1 MTQTTKQHTKYGSF
15 RTVTIDGEVWFIA
28 KDVCNKLGL
37 HNTTIALRRLND
49 ADKQKVWISKQAN
62 ANIINTHGLM
72 VLCAAHNQVEMA
84 KWLQINILPDEGGDV
99 SENETITSD
108 KAPVNTGDK
117 IIPIPQIYD
126 NDEFGSVRIVMINN
140 EPWFIGKDVAI
151 ALGYS
156 DTDQALRKHVSAEDK
171 VIRQIDGS
179 GQNRAMYLINESG
192 LYTLIFGSKLESAK
206 RFKYWVTSEVL
217 PSIRKTG
224 KYELSKNDV
233 TELDIFKTL
242 PDDLKNQVF
251 AHYFNENKQQKLL
264 IEKQKEE
271 IAELTP
277 KADKF
282 DQFMD
287 CTGTVSLA
295 EAAKLLG
302 TGRNRFMD
310 FLRDMYILT
319 KNDNSPRYEY
329 IQRGYFIAEVM
340 IDFLIVDTATRVT
353 AKGMNFLYEL
363 LMKYKNLYSRDY
375 HKGYTPKNPHTFR
388 EEMMKVFMSGLP
400 KRNYGL

>member
-1 MTQTTKQHTKYGSF
+1 MTQVAKQHTKYGNF
-15 RTVTIDGEVWFIA
+15 RTVTINGEVWFIA
-28 KDVCNKLGL
+28 KDVCKKLGL
-37 HNTTIALRRLND
+37 QNTTIALRRLND

-62 ANIINTHGLM
+62 ANIINAHGLL
-72 VLCAAHNQVEMA
+72 VLCAAHNQSEMA

-140 EPWFIGKDVAI
+140 EPWFIGNDVAK

-156 DTDQALRKHVSAEDK
+156 NPSKATNDHCKKAIRRWGNDSLGRQQEFKLIPESDVYRLIVRSKLPSAEK
-171 VIRQIDGS
+171 FE
-179 GQNRAMYLINESG
+179 N
-192 LYTLIFGSKLESAK
+192 
-206 RFKYWVTSEVL
+206 WVFEEVL

-224 KYELSKNDV
+224 KYEISKNDV

-319 KNDNSPRYEY
+319 KNDNLPRYEY

-363 LMKYKNLYSRDY
+363 LMKYKNLYGRDY
-375 HKGYTPKNPHTFR
+375 HKGYTPKNPQTFR